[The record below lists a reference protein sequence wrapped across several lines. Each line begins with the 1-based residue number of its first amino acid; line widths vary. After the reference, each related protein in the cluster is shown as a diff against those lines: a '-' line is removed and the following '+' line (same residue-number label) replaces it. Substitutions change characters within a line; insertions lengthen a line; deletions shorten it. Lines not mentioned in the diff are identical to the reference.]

1 METPK
6 LIVRSCWCRNHK
18 NVWKKRFLS
27 AFEREKSCDQIK
39 SVASNFSGSFQPFSL
54 AVCKKRVQIE
64 ERPPWLEMSVCPH
77 PNLGAWFGN
86 QIWNPP
92 FLLKRDV
99 KRCSKNTDFFW
110 LYRGF
115 PSLIFFENI
124 PFETGFQ
131 TRHTKNAQNVQKW
144 AHKQPLAVL
153 EWMKRNRRGHKS
165 SHVED
170 EMGFLFS
177 PFWQIIN
184 LDEGWCDS
192 RNRQIRGK
200 NNFKHWLFQGF
211 LESIFGA

>member
-1 METPK
+1 MVEAFLPEKSFKNIFPIYNKMETPK

-39 SVASNFSGSFQPFSL
+39 SVASNFSGFQGVGINIPSCSFQPFSL

-99 KRCSKNTDFFW
+99 KRCSKNTDFF
-110 LYRGF
+110 GF
-115 PSLIFFENI
+115 IGAPITHIFWEYSF
-124 PFETGFQ
+124 
-131 TRHTKNAQNVQKW
+131 W
-144 AHKQPLAVL
+144 
-153 EWMKRNRRGHKS
+153 NRFSNSTYQRCPKCS
-165 SHVED
+165 
-170 EMGFLFS
+170 EMGT
-177 PFWQIIN
+177 
-184 LDEGWCDS
+184 
-192 RNRQIRGK
+192 
-200 NNFKHWLFQGF
+200 
-211 LESIFGA
+211 

>member
-39 SVASNFSGSFQPFSL
+39 SVASNFSGFQGVGINIPSCSFQPFSL

-131 TRHTKNAQNVQKW
+131 TRHTKDAQNVQKW
-144 AHKQPLAVL
+144 AHKQPLGCLGMNETQSAGSQELTCWRWNGILV
-153 EWMKRNRRGHKS
+153 
-165 SHVED
+165 
-170 EMGFLFS
+170 FS
-177 PFWQIIN
+177 ILANYQFRWGVVWFQEQAN
-184 LDEGWCDS
+184 S
-192 RNRQIRGK
+192 RQK
-200 NNFKHWLFQGF
+200 
-211 LESIFGA
+211 